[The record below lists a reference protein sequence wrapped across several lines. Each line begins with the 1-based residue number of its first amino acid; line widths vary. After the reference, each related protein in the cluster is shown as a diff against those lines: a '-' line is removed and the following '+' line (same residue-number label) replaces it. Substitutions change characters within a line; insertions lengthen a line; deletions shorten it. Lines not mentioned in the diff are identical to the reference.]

1 MPRHEKRPTRLREAA
16 LTYVATVGD
25 RGRLV
30 LPSALRRRMAVK
42 AGDAVILT
50 DEGDGSY
57 RIIRRADLIQRLR
70 GSWRQAGGRRLSAEL
85 IAERRRE
92 AAADHDR

>member
-1 MPRHEKRPTRLREAA
+1 M
-16 LTYVATVGD
+16 TYVVNIGD

-42 AGDAVILT
+42 AGDAVILS
-50 DEGDGSY
+50 DEGDGSC
-57 RIIRRADLIQRLR
+57 RIIRRANLIQRLR
-70 GSWRQAGGRRLSAEL
+70 GSWRQASGRRLSDDL

-92 AAADHDR
+92 AATESNR

>member
-1 MPRHEKRPTRLREAA
+1 M
-16 LTYVATVGD
+16 ATVGD

-42 AGDAVILT
+42 AGDALILT
-50 DEGDGSY
+50 DEGDGSC

-70 GSWRQAGGRRLSAEL
+70 GSWRQARGRRLSDEL